1 MKEWF
6 LVIDFLDLW
15 LKLFDLNL
23 EFQSLCSDS
32 GKFFSFEKEKKFLW
46 SISLWWWFS
55 S

>member
-32 GKFFSFEKEKKFLW
+32 GKFFSFEKEKKIFVVY
-46 SISLWWWFS
+46 FS
-55 S
+55 VVVV